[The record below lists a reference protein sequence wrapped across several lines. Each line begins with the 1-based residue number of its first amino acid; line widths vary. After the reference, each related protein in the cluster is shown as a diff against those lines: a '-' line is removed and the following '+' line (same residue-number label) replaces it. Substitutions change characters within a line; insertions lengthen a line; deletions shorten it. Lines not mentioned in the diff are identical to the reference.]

1 MAFLLISVIFFHQP
15 FFPTR
20 HALYLR
26 EIFFSTMKFNIAVI
40 GTGNLAWHLA
50 PALESAGH
58 IVTEVYGRNI
68 DKAAR
73 ITSKLYAAE
82 ITDDLDFSESQ
93 AEIYILAVSDQAIPK
108 VADSIILPEGS
119 LLVHT
124 SGSTPMDILAYS
136 SASYIGTFYPLQSF
150 TISREV
156 NFRTVPIL
164 YESDDKHALGILK
177 TLTQS
182 ISSSSYYIK
191 SRDRQALHIA
201 AVFASNF
208 TNHMLRLSEEI
219 LERQG
224 LDFEMLKPLV
234 LEQIDKSLEMGPEAS
249 QTGPAIRGDFSTLDQ
264 HYHFLNYREQ
274 IAEIYKLVSQD
285 IIDLS

>member
-1 MAFLLISVIFFHQP
+1 
-15 FFPTR
+15 
-20 HALYLR
+20 
-26 EIFFSTMKFNIAVI
+26 MKFNIAVI

-50 PALESAGH
+50 PALENAGH
-58 IVTEVYGRNI
+58 IVTEVYGRNL
-68 DKAAR
+68 DKAAK
-73 ITSKLYAAE
+73 ITSRLYAAE

-93 AEIYILAVSDQAIPK
+93 AEIYILSVSDQAIPEI
-108 VADSIILPEGS
+108 ADSIILPEDS

-124 SGSTPMDILAYS
+124 SGATPMDILAYS

-150 TISREV
+150 TASREV
-156 NFRTVPIL
+156 NFGMIPIL
-164 YESDDKHALGILK
+164 YESDDKHALKMLG
-177 TLTQS
+177 TLAES
-182 ISSSSYYIK
+182 ISSRSYYIK

-234 LEQIDKSLEMGPEAS
+234 IEQISKSLEMGPEAS
-249 QTGPAIRGDFSTLDQ
+249 QTGPALRGDLNILDQ
-264 HYHFLNYREQ
+264 HYQFLSYREQ
-274 IAEIYKLVSQD
+274 IAEIYKLISQD
-285 IIDLS
+285 IIDQN